1 MTSSSKILLK
11 HNKGFNWTHNGTVF
25 FKGFLFS
32 KERKYLTGEEA
43 ISYLSL
49 VKSLKDL
56 KLLLAE
62 TDGLFS
68 IVIQTEKTLLLAC
81 DRVRTFPLF
90 YTENLVTDD
99 PVSLEGQFDINP
111 DAEHEFL
118 HSGFVSGKDTLLQN
132 LHQVQA
138 GEAVEISDKL
148 TTVFYHTLITKSWKD
163 IPFEESF
170 ERLTQVLDNT
180 FVDFI
185 RSLEGRPV
193 AVSLSGG
200 YDSRLIAMMLKK
212 HQYPKVICYTFGRK
226 DNHELRNSKRT
237 ADALGFPWIFIEY
250 NQETAKE
257 YLHSPEF
264 KEYYKYA
271 ARYTSMP
278 FLWDYFSIIHLKNK
292 KLIADDTIIVTGH
305 AGDVIAGSRLKGR
318 FTQGT
323 SSHDILNLILNDN
336 YHVGNGS
343 ISSFHID
350 KLTAQINTHNG
361 SPVSIYENWDI
372 KERQTKYTVNSTA
385 VYDYFGYEFR
395 MPYWDLRL
403 MDFFKQLSPEL
414 KNYKRLYN
422 AILRDVFFAPFD
434 LNFEEELQTKRSEYQ
449 KQNIKDKIKKLIPF
463 WLKKKLKKQE
473 PPWHAHD
480 ILTLP
485 MLNEIKNTELGKN
498 LGLSYAS
505 IICSW
510 YIEKLRKRK
519 MDL

>member
-1 MTSSSKILLK
+1 MTSPGKILLK
-11 HNKGFNWTHNGTVF
+11 HNKGFKWTDNGTVF

-43 ISYLSL
+43 ILYLSPL
-49 VKSLKDL
+49 RSLKDL

-68 IVIQTEKTLLLAC
+68 IVIQTEKTLIFAC

-99 PVSLEGQFDINP
+99 PVSLEDQFNINP
-111 DAEHEFL
+111 DAEHEFIQ
-118 HSGFVSGKDTLLQN
+118 SGFVTGKDTLLQN

-138 GEAVEISDKL
+138 GEVVEISETLKAS
-148 TTVFYHTLITKSWKD
+148 FYHSLITKTWD
-163 IPFEESF
+163 NIPFEESF
-170 ERLTQVLDNT
+170 ERLTNLLDST
-180 FVDFI
+180 FADFI

-193 AVSLSGG
+193 ALSLSGG

-212 HQYPKVICYTFGRK
+212 HRYSKVICYTFGRK
-226 DNHELRNSKRT
+226 DNYELRNSKRT
-237 ADALGFPWIFIEY
+237 AEVLGFPWKFIEY
-250 NQETAKE
+250 NQETAKG
-257 YLHSPEF
+257 YLHSSEF
-264 KEYYKYA
+264 NEYYKYA

-278 FLWDYFSIIHLKNK
+278 FLWDYFSIIHLKNEK
-292 KLIADDTIIVTGH
+292 IISDDTIIVTGH

-318 FTQGT
+318 FTQET
-323 SSHDILNLILNDN
+323 SSYDIVNLILNDN
-336 YHVGNGS
+336 YHLGNGN
-343 ISSFHID
+343 ISTVHID
-350 KLTAQINTHNG
+350 KLTAQTVAHTG
-361 SPVSIYENWDI
+361 TSVSIYENWDI

-395 MPYWDLRL
+395 MPFWDLRL

-422 AILRDVFFAPFD
+422 DVLSDSFFAPFN
-434 LNFEEELQTKRSEYQ
+434 LNFDEELQTKRSEYQ
-449 KQNIKDKIKKLIPF
+449 KQNIKDKLKKHIPF

-485 MLNEIKNTELGKN
+485 MLNEIKGTELGKN
-498 LGLSYAS
+498 LGLNYAS
-505 IICSW
+505 IICLW
-510 YIEKLRKRK
+510 YIGELRKRK
-519 MDL
+519 RDL